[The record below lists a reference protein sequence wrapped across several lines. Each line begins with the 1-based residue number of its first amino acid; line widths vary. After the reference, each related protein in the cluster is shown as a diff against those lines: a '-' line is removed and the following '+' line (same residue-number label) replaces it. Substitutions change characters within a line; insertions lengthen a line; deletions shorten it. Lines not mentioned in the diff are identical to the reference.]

1 MELMAKGENLIKV
14 LVSGIKD
21 YMKTCGLKSM
31 VLGLS
36 GGLDSTVC
44 AALCSIA
51 AKELKEEGYDAEL
64 IGASLPCNTN
74 QRLEVSN
81 ALRTMSFCDKF
92 FEVSLEDAFQTMRKA
107 CETRQDK
114 ESTPI
119 SKGNIKARLR
129 MIYLYNLASLYQ
141 GIVIDTDNMTEC
153 LLGFWTIHGDEGDFN
168 PIGCL
173 WKTEVYLLAENLVE
187 YYIEN
192 GYKEDSMK
200 VQALR
205 EAISLTPTDG
215 NGVMAGGDLAQIAPG
230 HTYEDVDD
238 ILTSTFV
245 DGFDIS
251 EKNIERLVRDYGEE
265 TVNRVLKRMK
275 NSSFKRKHR
284 PFIVDLDGMVKEK
297 NENVVSY
304 KKRHHSDN

>member
-1 MELMAKGENLIKV
+1 MRLTVGGKNLIEV
-14 LVSGIKD
+14 LVGGIKE
-21 YMKTCGLKSM
+21 YVKKCGLKSM

-51 AKELKEEGYDAEL
+51 ARELREEGYDVLL

-74 QRLEVSN
+74 QKVEVNN
-81 ALRTMSFCDKF
+81 ALMAKSFCDMF
-92 FEVSLEDAFQTMRKA
+92 FEKSLEYAFSTIAKV
-107 CETRQDK
+107 CEDDQER

-173 WKTEVYLLAENLVE
+173 WKTEVYLLAEDLAE
-187 YYIEN
+187 WLIET
-192 GYKEDSMK
+192 GKVEDSCE
-200 VQALR
+200 VTALR
-205 EAISLTPTDG
+205 EAIRMTPTDG

-230 HTYEDVDD
+230 HTYNDVDD
-238 ILTSTFV
+238 ILTSTFI
-245 DGFDIS
+245 DGFEHS
-251 EKNIERLVRDYGEE
+251 EQQIDRLKNEYGSE
-265 TVNRVLKRMK
+265 TVDKVLKRMK
-275 NSSFKRKHR
+275 NSSFKRRHR
-284 PFIVDLDGMVKEK
+284 PFIIDLDGLVKEK
-297 NENVVSY
+297 CENVISY
-304 KKRHHSDN
+304 RKRHIKN